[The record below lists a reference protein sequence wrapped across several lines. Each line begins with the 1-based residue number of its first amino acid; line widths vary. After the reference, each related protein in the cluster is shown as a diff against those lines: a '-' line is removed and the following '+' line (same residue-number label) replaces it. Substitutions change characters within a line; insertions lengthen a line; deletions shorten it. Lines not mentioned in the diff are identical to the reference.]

1 MKTAREILHKHTADE
16 TAIDYLRDIIVECM
30 EEYASQL
37 TPSIPKI
44 KKNVKIIYKNNKPY
58 GIRDETGFLFFFVD
72 ITKWPN
78 QEERYRREIEEQYE
92 LADYLQNVLSK
103 VVVMGQISDAEIEE
117 WAKSTLPNFGID
129 PSDCTVENAEIH
141 DHYFQQYRDKIEGAK
156 RLRDKQKG

>member
-103 VVVMGQISDAEIEE
+103 VVVMEQISDEAN
-117 WAKSTLPNFGID
+117 S
-129 PSDCTVENAEIH
+129 SDNLTNSI
-141 DHYFQQYRDKIEGAK
+141 
-156 RLRDKQKG
+156 

>member
-1 MKTAREILHKHTADE
+1 MKTAREILHKYTADE

-117 WAKSTLPNFGID
+117 EAKKQYLLGDS
-129 PSDCTVENAEIH
+129 EIM
-141 DHYFQQYRDKIEGAK
+141 DTHYRNDIIHWQREAFIECAK
-156 RLRDKQKG
+156 WLRDKQKGAK